1 MNISHNRLKI
11 ILGFFLSLIFSSSQA
26 VIMITTYAGTGT
38 GGFSG
43 DQAAAVNAQLNAP
56 SDLVVDA
63 NGNLYIS
70 DSNNHRIRKVDGF
83 GNITTFAGNGTAAF
97 VGDQYQAIKAS
108 FNEPVALA
116 LSPTSSGTNQLYIVD
131 RKNSRIRQID
141 LTTNTITTIVGT
153 GNRGYTGDGGLATDA
168 RLDWPTGIAVDNKGD
183 IYISDSNNQVI
194 RKVEVSSGL
203 ISTIAGN
210 GQRPTPTAPS
220 NGINIGDGGTALSAS
235 LNNPQGLAVDDVNN
249 ILYIADS
256 GHSRIRK
263 VDLDTGLISSLIGDS
278 GINFSSG
285 TTLANAT
292 VKQPWGL
299 ILAAN
304 GDLFFS
310 DRGTSEVR
318 AIHFETQ
325 TVFTIIDNTD
335 LNGPQ
340 GISMDNSGAL
350 YVADRRNNRIRTTA
364 SSTTPLNTTT
374 TTTIGNNT
382 NNTNQFDVDSS
393 TGGSMG
399 WWFLIALTLLG
410 LQRQHAARH

>member
-1 MNISHNRLKI
+1 MNIFHNRTQI
-11 ILGFFLSLIFSSSQA
+11 AIGFFLSLFFTSAHTAI
-26 VIMITTYAGTGT
+26 IITTYAGTGT
-38 GGFSG
+38 GGFFG
-43 DQAAAVNAQLNAP
+43 DQAAATNAQLNAP
-56 SDLVVDA
+56 TDVLSDDL
-63 NGNLYIS
+63 GNLYIS
-70 DSNNHRIRKVDGF
+70 EQNNHRIRKVDAN

-97 VGDQYQAIKAS
+97 VGDQYQTIKAS

-116 LSPTSSGTNQLYIVD
+116 LSPNGDKLYVAD
-131 RKNSRIRQID
+131 KQNNRIRQID
-141 LTTNTITTIVGT
+141 LRTNIISTVVGS
-153 GNRGYTGDGGLATDA
+153 GVRGYTGDAGLAINA
-168 RLDWPTGIAVDNKGD
+168 RISLPQGLAVDNFGN
-183 IYISDSNNQVI
+183 IYISDSSNQVI
-194 RKVEVSSGL
+194 RKVEISNGL
-203 ISTIAGN
+203 ISTVVGN

-220 NGINIGDGGTALSAS
+220 NGINIGDGGAALSAS
-235 LNNPQGLAVDDVNN
+235 LNNPQGLAIDDVNN
-249 ILYIADS
+249 LLYIADS

-263 VDLDTGLISSLIGDS
+263 VDLDTGVISSLIGDS

>member
-1 MNISHNRLKI
+1 MKIFHNRVKI
-11 ILGFFLSLIFSSSQA
+11 VIGFLLALLFNSSQA

-43 DQAAAVNAQLNAP
+43 DQSAAINAQLNSP
-56 SDLVVDA
+56 TDVLTDTL
-63 NGNLYIS
+63 GNLYIS
-70 DSNNHRIRKVDGF
+70 EQNNHRIRKVDAN

-97 VGDQYQAIKAS
+97 SGDQYQAIKAS
-108 FNEPVALA
+108 FDQPTSLA
-116 LSPTSSGTNQLYIVD
+116 LSPNGDKLYIAD
-131 RKNSRIRQID
+131 KQNNRIRQID
-141 LTTNTITTIVGT
+141 LTTNIITTIVGS
-153 GNRGYTGDGGLATDA
+153 GVRGYTGDGGLATDA
-168 RLDWPTGIAVDNKGD
+168 RLSLPQGLAVDANGNV
-183 IYISDSNNQVI
+183 YISDSSNQVI
-194 RKVEVSSGL
+194 RKVEISSGL

-220 NGINIGDGGTALSAS
+220 NGSNIGDSGTATSAS
-235 LNNPQGLAVDDVNN
+235 LDNPQGLAIDDSNN

-256 GHSRIRK
+256 NHSRIRK
-263 VDLDTGLISSLIGDS
+263 MDLNTGLISSLIGDS

-299 ILAAN
+299 TLAAN

-310 DRGTSEVR
+310 DRGSSEVR

-325 TVFTIIDNTD
+325 TVTTIIGSAD

-340 GISMDNSGAL
+340 GIGMDNSGAL
-350 YVADRRNNRIRTTA
+350 YIADRRNNRIRTTA
-364 SSTTPLNTTT
+364 NSTTPLNTATT
-374 TTTIGNNT
+374 NTTANPT
-382 NNTNQFDVDSS
+382 TNQLDVDSG

-399 WWFLIALTLLG
+399 WWLLIGLTLLG
-410 LQRQHAARH
+410 LQRNQRVKTTLND